1 MSIARQREGIVGTH
15 GWRAEQTAKTS
26 KHQFICAGSP
36 TAVSYGERCDLLRPR
51 GQTRAARHHHA
62 ADDGIPVAIC
72 DRHRMS
78 RCMDCNTPKTRC
90 ASGHQNAANT
100 TAARVKDAAG
110 CRRSQNDDLPCAAA
124 KGTTV
129 PTNPPWP
136 EEHDDDRTRPPGR
149 QRKVSPDSNGLD
161 IKAVLCWLVPSTLAS
176 FAADACVASGE
187 VPTATQPQLAAVLC
201 CRDGDWCDSDIG
213 GRCHG
218 DSVGFAEA
226 SDVCASRAAR
236 MCTFA
241 ELSSGLCCDTG
252 CGYDDLAAWY
262 DNCVSGPCVHGTCS
276 STAESYTCTC
286 DAGFTGENCDE
297 ELPTTST
304 AEPSQ
309 TFAPT
314 PEPEGS
320 RGELFGAHSFDF
332 LIEEADRFKNR
343 MINRTADAASDVMD
357 KLGLEDMLVSI
368 TENGVLADLQE
379 QVTEKLDT
387 VFGEFFEGN
396 GTIDFDV
403 DEILEPLKEQ
413 AGSVMKSCKA
423 SPLPADP
430 QARSAR
436 AQGTDRLKAILKDVF
451 VPDGTEFCREAY
463 MQAPPAEWM
472 RSETQPL
479 YKKGNRHD
487 LGNYRQITL
496 ASCCGKLYN
505 AVLRGRIRQAL
516 RDQIGQVDS

>member
-1 MSIARQREGIVGTH
+1 M
-15 GWRAEQTAKTS
+15 KT
-26 KHQFICAGSP
+26 I
-36 TAVSYGERCDLLRPR
+36 
-51 GQTRAARHHHA
+51 
-62 ADDGIPVAIC
+62 IW
-72 DRHRMS
+72 
-78 RCMDCNTPKTRC
+78 
-90 ASGHQNAANT
+90 AST
-100 TAARVKDAAG
+100 
-110 CRRSQNDDLPCAAA
+110 
-124 KGTTV
+124 
-129 PTNPPWP
+129 
-136 EEHDDDRTRPPGR
+136 
-149 QRKVSPDSNGLD
+149 
-161 IKAVLCWLVPSTLAS
+161 VLCWLVPSTLAS

-451 VPDGTEFCREAY
+451 VPDKVGGTFVIGFEKQTLRTRNFAALAVGAGDDGRLDEAY
-463 MQAPPAEWM
+463 VSVNGVMGHFSNTETGAADRETGAANRETGAANRETGAADRETRAADRETGAANRETGAADRETRAANRETRAANRETGAADRETRAANRETRAANRETGAADRETRAANRETRAADRETGAADRETGAADRETGAADRETRAADRETGAADRETSAADTGGWSSNAAE
-472 RSETQPL
+472 EEVFC
-479 YKKGNRHD
+479 
-487 LGNYRQITL
+487 LG
-496 ASCCGKLYN
+496 
-505 AVLRGRIRQAL
+505 
-516 RDQIGQVDS
+516 